1 MQKRVVRVIS
11 YEGSAEWITRLLGV
25 SALKRVGHTLLTRS
39 GTVKELQRVE
49 LKEGERLRV
58 VVERDE

>member
-11 YEGSAEWITRLLGV
+11 IEGNPDWV
-25 SALKRVGHTLLTRS
+25 DRVLEQDVPVGYPATFHRK
-39 GTVKELQRVE
+39 GTIKELQRVE
-49 LKEGERLRV
+49 LKDGERMRV